1 MDYTLSTCIKN
12 NPDDILLSADQE
24 RDVCLS
30 SSLEKL
36 PRPPALRI
44 SRPPSSQGD
53 QGAGGQ
59 RAASLSRATNET
71 TRGMRAFLLLLLV
84 AATLSD
90 ALSTLNGRVD
100 EEHNAIVVEGMWLV
114 QCMQWRISSVPYFS
128 LVSKSV
134 YAARPVSATNKQN
147 GNEATSSPLVRAVR
161 IFDDISSCSLTVD
174 FDTDDI
180 WGSEAEKVF
189 STKRT
194 VLSGVRI
201 LIRQI
206 WAAPPAERP
215 NGGLTST
222 ANKWNKVNKLSQ
234 LDIFSSSN
242 CLGLLFE
249 GWLCKTLINQNPDS
263 K

>member
-1 MDYTLSTCIKN
+1 MKN
-12 NPDDILLSADQE
+12 NPDDILLSGDQE

-114 QCMQWRISSVPYFS
+114 QCMLWRISSVPYFS

-174 FDTDDI
+174 FDTGDI

-242 CLGLLFE
+242 CLDLFFE

>member
-1 MDYTLSTCIKN
+1 M
-12 NPDDILLSADQE
+12 SADQE

-114 QCMQWRISSVPYFS
+114 QCMLWRISSVLYFS
-128 LVSKSV
+128 RVSKSV

-161 IFDDISSCSLTVD
+161 ILTIFQAALSPWTLTLWTFGEARLRKCSRQ
-174 FDTDDI
+174 
-180 WGSEAEKVF
+180 SEPF
-189 STKRT
+189 
-194 VLSGVRI
+194 
-201 LIRQI
+201 
-206 WAAPPAERP
+206 
-215 NGGLTST
+215 
-222 ANKWNKVNKLSQ
+222 
-234 LDIFSSSN
+234 
-242 CLGLLFE
+242 
-249 GWLCKTLINQNPDS
+249 
-263 K
+263 

>member
-1 MDYTLSTCIKN
+1 
-12 NPDDILLSADQE
+12 
-24 RDVCLS
+24 
-30 SSLEKL
+30 
-36 PRPPALRI
+36 
-44 SRPPSSQGD
+44 
-53 QGAGGQ
+53 
-59 RAASLSRATNET
+59 
-71 TRGMRAFLLLLLV
+71 MRAFVLLLLV
-84 AATLSD
+84 AATLNVSSD

-100 EEHNAIVVEGMWLV
+100 EEHNAIVVEGMWLF
-114 QCMQWRISSVPYFS
+114 QCMQWRISSVLYFS

-147 GNEATSSPLVRAVR
+147 GNETTPSPLVRAVR

-174 FDTDDI
+174 FDTGDI

-234 LDIFSSSN
+234 LHIFSSSN
-242 CLGLLFE
+242 CLGLFFE
-249 GWLCKTLINQNPDS
+249 GWLCKTLINQNPDT

>member
-1 MDYTLSTCIKN
+1 
-12 NPDDILLSADQE
+12 
-24 RDVCLS
+24 
-30 SSLEKL
+30 
-36 PRPPALRI
+36 
-44 SRPPSSQGD
+44 
-53 QGAGGQ
+53 
-59 RAASLSRATNET
+59 
-71 TRGMRAFLLLLLV
+71 MRAFLLLLLV

-114 QCMQWRISSVPYFS
+114 WCMLWRISSVLYFS
-128 LVSKSV
+128 RVSKSV

-161 IFDDISSCSLTVD
+161 ILD
-174 FDTDDI
+174 FDTVDI

-242 CLGLLFE
+242 CLDLFFE